1 MDHGRVAQT
10 VLDAVGGPDNISAAA
25 HCATRL
31 RLVLN
36 DQEKVDQATLDNDMD
51 IKGTFS
57 AGGMYQIIV
66 GPGDV
71 DHVYD
76 KLIALGVKEASK
88 AEAAQEAAQ
97 QGNLFTRFIKMVA
110 DIFVPVL
117 PALVAGGLMMALN
130 NILTAKGLF
139 MEVRES
145 VADQDARKALGDA
158 IAESMSRTED
168 AKGTL
173 RALRELIQS

>member
-88 AEAAQEAAQ
+88 AEAAQEAARKAREAAHTA
-97 QGNLFTRFIKMVA
+97 NNYA
-110 DIFVPVL
+110 HDEPWH
-117 PALVAGGLMMALN
+117 VAGGALAVGML
-130 NILTAKGLF
+130 IGFLL
-139 MEVRES
+139 
-145 VADQDARKALGDA
+145 
-158 IAESMSRTED
+158 SR
-168 AKGTL
+168 
-173 RALRELIQS
+173 R